1 MPDRLLGGDLDAAQR
16 YGAILLDH
24 TERHPIRL
32 WHIWARCFN
41 GLVIAK
47 RDDLGAG
54 LQALRG
60 GLEQAGDARFLP
72 RFLLLL
78 GELAAC
84 LGQVG
89 EVAPGL
95 AVVEEALARC
105 EARDEG
111 WYIAELLRIR
121 GELILLEGAA
131 DAAAVAEQH
140 FRRALDVAQRQD
152 ALFWELR
159 TATSLA
165 RLWLDRHRA
174 AEARAL
180 LGPVYDRFTEGFGT
194 VDLRLAKNLLE
205 QSA

>member
-1 MPDRLLGGDLDAAQR
+1 V
-16 YGAILLDH
+16 H
-24 TERHPIRL
+24 
-32 WHIWARCFN
+32 
-41 GLVIAK
+41 
-47 RDDLGAG
+47 
-54 LQALRG
+54 G

-78 GELAAC
+78 GELAAY

-89 EVAPGL
+89 EMAPGL
-95 AVVEEALARC
+95 AIVEDTLARC

-111 WYIAELLRIR
+111 WYIADLLRIG

-131 DAAAVAEQH
+131 DAAVVAEQH
-140 FRRALDVAQRQD
+140 FRRAFDLARRQD

-174 AEARAL
+174 AEARAA
-180 LGPVYDRFTEGFGT
+180 GT
-194 VDLRLAKNLLE
+194 GLQSLYRRLWDSRLA
-205 QSA
+205 SG